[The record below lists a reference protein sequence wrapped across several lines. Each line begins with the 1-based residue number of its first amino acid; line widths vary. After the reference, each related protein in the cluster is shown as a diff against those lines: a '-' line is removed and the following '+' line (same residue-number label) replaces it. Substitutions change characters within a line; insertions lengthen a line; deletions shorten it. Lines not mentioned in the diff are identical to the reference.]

1 MLQDNENTPQGR
13 LPRLSSSQPVM
24 RWEHV
29 LPLATRLLVW
39 GLLFGL
45 LTLLSSFFTLI
56 FLTFVFAYLQSGI
69 VDVLAGRVKSLRIP
83 MVVVT
88 GTVFLSI
95 IIAVTVFLAPKVY
108 QQAAGFAQGFGVY
121 MQRMDAELLDLAER
135 YPLLQEALPELR
147 KPEPPPPPATNVPPW
162 AAGPLSAPA
171 TATATAVAAVPVKPA
186 VSRSF
191 GDTPSGALLELLSG
205 SGDSANGREVL
216 KRGLDRLANISRQ
229 TAGMLAT
236 FLLAL
241 LFSFLIV
248 LDLPRLSASVREL
261 EHTRL
266 RFIYVEVADNIYE
279 FGKVLGHAM
288 QAQFYIA
295 IVNTCLTAIGLHLMG
310 LGNHVAFL
318 SVIVFL
324 CSFIPVAGVFISSVP
339 ICLIALNTGG
349 AKLVMFAV
357 GMITFIHMVEGYV
370 LNPLIYG
377 ARLRLNPVIV
387 LIILTVGGKLFHIWG
402 LVLGLPVCTYL
413 FSYAIRYRQGD
424 NTLVTLRER

>member
-370 LNPLIYG
+370 
-377 ARLRLNPVIV
+377 
-387 LIILTVGGKLFHIWG
+387 
-402 LVLGLPVCTYL
+402 
-413 FSYAIRYRQGD
+413 
-424 NTLVTLRER
+424 